1 MHRACQAA
9 VLPRCQWLE
18 QLRKTLHREN
28 SSARREDN
36 KLRYFSVTSSVTSQ
50 LRSVIAKILRRKFVA
65 QILCTDEVSRRPGCC
80 LDDDDGQS
88 TFEFAK
94 KRHSPLPVIFW
105 NDELSGEHEQNLWIE
120 RSCGQNL
127 ENK

>member
-1 MHRACQAA
+1 MMTMAS
-9 VLPRCQWLE
+9 P
-18 QLRKTLHREN
+18 
-28 SSARREDN
+28 
-36 KLRYFSVTSSVTSQ
+36 
-50 LRSVIAKILRRKFVA
+50 
-65 QILCTDEVSRRPGCC
+65 
-80 LDDDDGQS
+80 
-88 TFEFAK
+88 EFAK